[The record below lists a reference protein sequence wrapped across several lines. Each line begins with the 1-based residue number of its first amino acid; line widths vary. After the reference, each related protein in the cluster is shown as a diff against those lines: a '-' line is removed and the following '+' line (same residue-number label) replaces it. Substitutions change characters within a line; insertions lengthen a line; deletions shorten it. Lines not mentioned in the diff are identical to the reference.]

1 MSIKLIAKKSLH
13 QRIALTPALKKSID
27 ILQLSKYELL
37 ERISDICQE
46 NPFLNKS
53 DGEDFVGDF
62 LNEVPESLS
71 LQDSILLQIPD
82 IIKDLTY
89 QGIAKNLTY
98 CLDENGLIDLE
109 SINKISTD
117 LKLSTRIIYDE
128 IIEILQKNIEPA
140 GVFARNNRESIYL
153 QCQKRRMPKN
163 VLDLVHHLLFDYG
176 SMEYKKT
183 LEIVLKKFPH
193 DIIEKAMN
201 EIAKCDLSP
210 GLNFKSTQTI
220 RPDLKINTSKDGGIS
235 VIFIKD
241 DLPDI
246 LFDEKLSKDFQYA
259 DKTNKK
265 VKSLIDQAK
274 WFISAIDNRN
284 KTLEK
289 VGVYMCLFQ
298 KEFISGNRIEPK
310 PLTNIEIAKELNVS
324 PSTISRVIREKFI
337 LVDGKNVSLKKLLIP
352 SVSKTKKMTPND
364 FIQEISQI
372 INTSKDAL
380 SDQKITNL
388 LNIRGFNIA
397 RRTVAKYRKISG
409 LDNSRKRKAIV

>member
-1 MSIKLIAKKSLH
+1 MSLKLIAKKSLH

-27 ILQLSKYELL
+27 ILQLSKFELL

-53 DGEDFVGDF
+53 EKEDFIGDF

-71 LQDSILLQIPD
+71 LQDSILIQIPD
-82 IIKDLTY
+82 IIKDSTY
-89 QGIAKNLTY
+89 QDIAKNLTY
-98 CLDENGLIDLE
+98 YLDENGLIDLE
-109 SINKISTD
+109 SISKISTD
-117 LKLSTRIIYDE
+117 LKLSSRLICDE

-140 GVFARNNRESIYL
+140 GVFARNNRESIYI
-153 QCQKRRMPKN
+153 QCRKRRVPKK

-176 SMEYKKT
+176 GMEYKNI
-183 LEIVLKKFPH
+183 LQLVLKKFPH
-193 DIIEKAMN
+193 EIIESAMN

-220 RPDLKINTSKDGGIS
+220 RPDLKINTSADGSIK

-241 DLPDI
+241 DMPDI
-246 LFDEKLSKDFQYA
+246 SFDEELSKDFQYA
-259 DKTNKK
+259 DKTNKEA
-265 VKSLIDQAK
+265 KSLIDQAK

-289 VGVYMCLFQ
+289 VGVYICLFQ
-298 KEFISGNRIEPK
+298 KEYISGNRIEPM
-310 PLTNIEIAKELNVS
+310 PLTNIEIAKELNIS
-324 PSTISRVIREKFI
+324 PSTISRIIREKFI
-337 LVDGKNVSLKKLLIP
+337 LVNGKNVSLKKLLIP

-372 INTSKDAL
+372 INSSKDPL
-380 SDQKITNL
+380 SDQRITNL
-388 LNIRGFNIA
+388 LNVRGFNIA

-409 LDNSRKRKAIV
+409 LDNSRKRKTIV